1 MLSECCAF
9 FNYIT
14 PSSNTTANQGAIG
27 RSIGRS
33 VYARG
38 SLQTNVYCANPT
50 VSGEFLL
57 QSDWNGPVSTPY
69 GDGAFYGAPSN
80 GFYQTGSPAPTSGRM
95 VTGSGGGGAGGQGF
109 VAAGCVNEPCASG
122 GYSEVAGPGIF
133 TDITGT
139 VEEFGKGGIDVFA
152 PTVPTACVTAHSAA
166 NTGNGGSTNGGPAPT
181 SNSGGSGVV
190 IIRYP
195 TDFSAAPSSPGATL
209 CTPVTPGF
217 HTYRFNSSGSIT
229 LP

>member
-1 MLSECCAF
+1 
-9 FNYIT
+9 
-14 PSSNTTANQGAIG
+14 PSSKN
-27 RSIGRS
+27 
-33 VYARG
+33 
-38 SLQTNVYCANPT
+38 
-50 VSGEFLL
+50 L

-80 GFYQTGSPAPTSGRM
+80 GFYIVENPTSPGRM
-95 VTGSGGGGAGGQGF
+95 VVGSGGGGAGGQGF
-109 VAAGCVNEPCASG
+109 TAVGCQNGPTNTG
-122 GYSEVAGPGIF
+122 GFSETGGPGIF

-139 VEEFGKGGIDVFA
+139 MEEFGRGGIDIFA
-152 PTVPTACVTAHSAA
+152 PEVPGACVTAHSDA
-166 NTGNGGSTNGGPAPT
+166 NTGNGGSTNGGPAPA

-195 TDFSAAPSSPGATL
+195 TDFNAAPSAPGATL
-209 CTPVTPGF
+209 CTPVTPGY